1 MNGEL
6 DYDDI
11 LHFPEEIVVEKINK
25 FYLVI
30 AVQTANWIVLYNSRQ
45 IDFLNMLRSGKCVG
59 DAIETVDSEEAMG
72 DLKIV
77 LAAIFARKFAG
88 VNGEV
93 TKEYLEGYKMLNIY
107 IIAVTYI
114 TAKWNKFN
122 LFIISD
128 FLLLILMQIY
138 F

>member
-11 LHFPEEIVVEKINK
+11 LHFPEEIVVEKIND

-59 DAIETVDSEEAMG
+59 DVIETVDSEEAMG

-107 IIAVTYI
+107 ITNAC
-114 TAKWNKFN
+114 N
-122 LFIISD
+122 LIVKSK
-128 FLLLILMQIY
+128 
-138 F
+138 